1 MGVISNYIL
10 LFPLLFTH
18 SLKLLKTTSDSYLRM
33 KMDYFLSLML
43 NLNKYKAGNESV
55 LYL

>member
-18 SLKLLKTTSDSYLRM
+18 YLKLLKTTDSYLRK

-43 NLNKYKAGNESV
+43 NLNKYRAGNESV
-55 LYL
+55 LYF